1 MSPTTDSKLRASAAV
16 ACLLV
21 LLLAPGV
28 VAGQGYRNPAT
39 IPSPTG
45 MLYGGVDL
53 ELWPDGSYRVVNFPV
68 VIRVDSG
75 SVAAQAG
82 FHLGDVLLAVNG
94 RDTRE
99 ARPFRLQPG
108 EVRWVVRIRRG
119 EEEKELV
126 MEVPPSMQSPS
137 GSPTAPR
144 R

>member
-1 MSPTTDSKLRASAAV
+1 MSSTNATKLRASAGV

-21 LLLAPGV
+21 VLLAPGA
-28 VAGQGYRNPAT
+28 AGQGYRNPAT

-45 MLYGGVDL
+45 MLYGGVEL
-53 ELWPDGSYRVVNFPV
+53 ELWPDGSYHVVNHPV
-68 VIRVDSG
+68 VTRVDSG
-75 SVAAQAG
+75 SVSAQAG
-82 FHLGDVLLAVNG
+82 FRLGDVLLAVNG

-108 EVRWVVRIRRG
+108 EERWVVRIRRG

-126 MEVPPSMQSPS
+126 MEVPPSMRPAP
-137 GSPTAPR
+137 GSPPAPR